1 MTEHSHNHGE
11 SQNNGAG
18 KRKKPTS
25 AYRKLRRKLA
35 KTKLRAPLLWYR
47 HRGLSPSDVFFGSY
61 PRSGS
66 TWSRFTLFEIM
77 TGQESG
83 FVAVNAAMH
92 GVGGHKTGMAALPGN
107 GRMINTHEKYRN
119 EYKKAIYVVRDV
131 RDVALSEFAYTTAIE
146 FFHGD
151 MDKFLTTFLCKK
163 ISPFGPWQSQVGSWL
178 DSPIA
183 GTPNM
188 LLLRYEDL
196 RKDPLE
202 AFTRMVDFLGVKADT
217 SRIQRAIANNS
228 LNKMKEKEEREP
240 VRASVKDRF
249 VRNGLVQGW
258 RSKLSMSQVQ
268 FIEQYTGS
276 ILRRLGYPL
285 VSDETTTAEVGIS
298 PELQSVSASSRLGR

>member
-1 MTEHSHNHGE
+1 MTEQSHIPAEN
-11 SQNNGAG
+11 QNNGAG
-18 KRKKPTS
+18 KRKRPTS

-47 HRGLSPSDVFFGSY
+47 HQGLRPSDVFFGSY

-92 GVGGHKTGMAALPGN
+92 GVGGHSTGLAALPQN
-107 GRMINTHEKYRN
+107 GRMINTHERYRK

-151 MDKFLTTFLCKK
+151 LDKFLTTFLCKK
-163 ISPFGPWQSQVGSWL
+163 ISPFGPWQRHVASWL

-188 LLLRYEDL
+188 LFLRYEDL
-196 RKDPLE
+196 RKDPLQG
-202 AFTRMVDFLGVKADT
+202 FTRMVEFLGVKADT
-217 SRIQRAIANNS
+217 ALIQCAIANNS

-249 VRNGLVQGW
+249 VRSGLVQGW
-258 RSKLSMSQVQ
+258 RSKLSSSQVQ
-268 FIEQYTGS
+268 YIEEYTGS
-276 ILRRLGYPL
+276 VLRRLGYPL
-285 VSDETTTAEVGIS
+285 VSDEKPTAEMGMAPV
-298 PELQSVSASSRLGR
+298 LQSSLKS

>member
-1 MTEHSHNHGE
+1 MSEQSHIPCEN
-11 SQNNGAG
+11 QNNGAK

-47 HRGLSPSDVFFGSY
+47 HQGLRPSDVFFGSY

-92 GVGGHKTGMAALPGN
+92 GVGGHSTGLAALPQN
-107 GRMINTHEKYRN
+107 GRMINTHERYRK
-119 EYKKAIYVVRDV
+119 EYKRAIYVVRDV

-151 MDKFLTTFLCKK
+151 LDKFLTTFLCKK
-163 ISPFGPWQSQVGSWL
+163 ISPFGPWQRHVTSWL

-183 GTPNM
+183 ATPNM
-188 LLLRYEDL
+188 LFMRYEDL
-196 RKDPLE
+196 RKNPLE
-202 AFTRMVDFLGVKADT
+202 GFTRMVDFLGVKADT
-217 SRIQRAIANNS
+217 ARIQRAIANNS
-228 LNKMKEKEEREP
+228 LSKMKEKEEREP

-249 VRNGLVQGW
+249 VRNGLVEGW
-258 RSKLSMSQVQ
+258 RSKLSSSQLQ
-268 FIEQYTGS
+268 FIEQHTES
-276 ILRRLGYPL
+276 VLRRLGYPL
-285 VSDETTTAEVGIS
+285 ISEETKTPEPGIRPVLESVG
-298 PELQSVSASSRLGR
+298 VSSRLDG

>member
-1 MTEHSHNHGE
+1 MTEQSHIPGE
-11 SQNNGAG
+11 NQNNGGG

-35 KTKLRAPLLWYR
+35 KTTLRAPLLWYR
-47 HRGLSPSDVFFGSY
+47 HQGLRPSDVFFGSY

-92 GVGGHKTGMAALPGN
+92 GVGGHSTGLPVLPQN
-107 GRMINTHEKYRN
+107 GRMINTHEKYRK
-119 EYKKAIYVVRDV
+119 EYKRAIYVVRDV

-151 MDKFLTTFLCKK
+151 LDKFLTTFLCKK
-163 ISPFGPWQSQVGSWL
+163 ISPFGPWQRQVASWL

-196 RKDPLE
+196 RKNPLE
-202 AFTRMVDFLGVKADT
+202 GFTRMVEFLGVKADT

-228 LNKMKEKEEREP
+228 LHKMKEKEEREP

-258 RSKLSMSQVQ
+258 RSKLSSSQVQ
-268 FIEQYTGS
+268 FIEQHTGN
-276 ILRRLGYPL
+276 ILRRLEYPL
-285 VSDETTTAEVGIS
+285 VSDETTA
-298 PELQSVSASSRLGR
+298 PEMGVQPVLQSVSVPSRRDR